1 MSINTFLLMLLV
13 IANYTN
19 LFINMKNRKKW
30 NIYCLK
36 GEFIWFFLQIWFYI
50 NRYLFDLRKLKK
62 LKIGL
67 SMNKAILFSLIVF
80 IGFSSTSPKTRM
92 ILAESLE
99 STAYFL
105 YETVDTNNSDK
116 WYVENRY
123 ISFIRTKFSNLTK
136 GYAPSYW
143 SYLLSLRL

>member
-1 MSINTFLLMLLV
+1 MLLV

-19 LFINMKNRKKW
+19 LFLNMKNRKKW

-80 IGFSSTSPKTRM
+80 IGFSSTSPKTRF

-99 STAYFL
+99 STAYLL

-116 WYVENRY
+116 WYVENKY
-123 ISFIRTKFSNLTK
+123 VSFIRKKFSYLTE
-136 GYAPSYW
+136 GYGSSY
-143 SYLLSLRL
+143 